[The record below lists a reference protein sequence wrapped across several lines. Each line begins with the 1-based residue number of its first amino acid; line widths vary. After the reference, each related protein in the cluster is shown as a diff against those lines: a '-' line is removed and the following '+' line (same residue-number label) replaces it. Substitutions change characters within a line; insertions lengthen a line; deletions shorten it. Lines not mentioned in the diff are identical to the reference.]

1 MITEVSIDKK
11 NLYQTYLFYFFI
23 VMMEYFKQN
32 KEFGNKAKY
41 PPSKNNIC
49 EHLII
54 FSHKTFLFAFVKFK
68 N

>member
-1 MITEVSIDKK
+1 MITEVSIDRK
-11 NLYQTYLFYFFI
+11 NMYQTYLFYVFI
-23 VMMEYFKQN
+23 VMKEYFKQN
-32 KEFGNKAKY
+32 KEFENKAKY

-54 FSHKTFLFAFVKFK
+54 FSHNTSLFAFVNFK